1 MNRYKNDM
9 SPDELYRHMNS
20 LRQNYNPDADDAVY
34 ESYVEGDDV
43 QVTKALRLLAL
54 SPFAKS

>member
-1 MNRYKNDM
+1 M